1 MVEQSSYTRSVPGSS
16 PGGRIKME
24 KHYLYILSR
33 TFFLFFAS
41 FLATGWLFSSVQM
54 ATQGKNVLNER
65 YETSYLAVPL
75 SSFLKDISPAF
86 KIPFSFLR
94 FNIYAN
100 NNVIATI
107 GDRQAT
113 STLLS
118 INVLGKYTGQIKTGQ
133 TKIVQ
138 QNISSYDLSGLS
150 YERSFN
156 IADSATTTLRGDY
169 TILLKPTH
177 TTFIATWMIIIIPV
191 TYAFIVI
198 FSSCLKFILLGHP
211 FVDVINKFKK
221 IK

>member
-1 MVEQSSYTRSVPGSS
+1 
-16 PGGRIKME
+16 
-24 KHYLYILSR
+24 
-33 TFFLFFAS
+33 
-41 FLATGWLFSSVQM
+41 M

-65 YETSYLAVPL
+65 NETSYLAVPL

-100 NNVIATI
+100 NNVIATT

-113 STLLS
+113 STILS
-118 INVLGKYTGQIKTGQ
+118 INILGKYTGQ

-138 QNISSYDLSGLS
+138 QNISSYNLSGLS

-156 IADSATTTLRGDY
+156 IADNATTTLRGDY

-177 TTFIATWMIIIIPV
+177 TTFVTTWMIIIIPV

-198 FSSCLKFILLGHP
+198 FSSCLKFILLGYP